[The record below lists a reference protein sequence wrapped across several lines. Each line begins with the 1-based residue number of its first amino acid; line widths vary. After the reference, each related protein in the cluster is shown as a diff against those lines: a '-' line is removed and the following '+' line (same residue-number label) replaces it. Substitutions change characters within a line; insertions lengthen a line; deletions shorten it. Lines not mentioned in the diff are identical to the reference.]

1 MTVQG
6 GLLPLLTTSQGLPE
20 CFFMKTKG
28 KMVKHIKNQSP
39 TCVLNMTLYKA

>member
-20 CFFMKTKG
+20 CFHENQRQDSQAYQELC
-28 KMVKHIKNQSP
+28 HIDED
-39 TCVLNMTLYKA
+39 